1 MGTFYVLFL
10 VLFPIVGAFITY
22 ILGNKT
28 KYREVIAI
36 GVTLIEFIV
45 MVICLFTYKNIDN
58 TVEFTKLFGLGI
70 SFKFDGFRVLYSLI
84 SIFMWLMTVIFS
96 KEYMHEYDNKSRFY
110 MFYLL
115 TLAGVVGVF
124 LSNDLITT
132 FLFFE
137 FMSFA
142 SFFLV
147 LHDEKK
153 QAINGA
159 ISYLGVAVI
168 SGMILLMG
176 LFMLNNRVGDLSF
189 ESIKA
194 FYLVNSISSID
205 MVTGLL
211 IMFGFGAKAGMFPLH
226 TWLPKAYPVAPSNA
240 SALLSGIIKKT
251 GVFGIV
257 VIASNMFLGNKDFGL
272 ILLTFSSITMVLGA
286 ILALFSTNL
295 KRTLA
300 CSSMSQVS
308 FALVGL
314 SMAVLLGEHNTLAAS
329 GSLMHLVNHS
339 LIKLVLFSI
348 AGVVVMNLEELDL
361 NKIRGFGRN
370 KYAIMIA
377 FGIACLGIMG
387 IPFFNGFVSK
397 TLMHHGIVEVI
408 EDAAHLGVNATIM
421 TIIEWTFLATGGITI
436 AYMTKLFV
444 CLFIEKNKDEELQK
458 KYDEKKNYLT
468 LTSKIVIVGSSVI
481 LFILGSFIDLITIPM
496 IDSANG
502 FFGVHESLK
511 DVLHHHHEK
520 IINLNNVLDAGISVL
535 IGAFVYFVIN
545 RLLLMKDG
553 NYINRL
559 SPKLDLEDKVYR
571 PLLNGIYLVLLY
583 ISFVFAYLLDSI
595 ILFVR
600 KTILKSNNY
609 EFNDHSLAYNIGKII
624 DKRKKNAIPEY
635 AEKAED
641 LVREITISKNIITTN
656 FSFALMMISLGL
668 VLVLI
673 AVLFL

>member
-1 MGTFYVLFL
+1 MGMFYVLFL
-10 VLFPIVGAFITY
+10 ILFPIIGAIVTY
-22 ILGNKT
+22 VLGNKT

-36 GVTLIEFIV
+36 GVTLVEFIV
-45 MVICLFTYKNIDN
+45 MTIALFTYKNIVN
-58 TVEFTKLFGLGI
+58 EVEFNKLFGLGL
-70 SFKFDGFRVLYSLI
+70 SFKLDGFRVLYAFI

-96 KEYMHEYDNKSRFY
+96 KEYMHEYDKKSRFY
-110 MFYLL
+110 MFYLI
-115 TLAGVVGVF
+115 TLGSVVGVF
-124 LSNDLITT
+124 LSDDLVTT

-137 FMSFA
+137 MMSFA

-147 LHDEKK
+147 LHDEKE

-176 LFMLNNRVGDLSF
+176 LFMLFNRVGDLSF
-189 ESIKA
+189 ESIKS
-194 FYLVNSISSID
+194 FYLVNEITNID
-205 MVTGLL
+205 LVSGLL
-211 IMFGFGAKAGMFPLH
+211 ILFGFGAKAGMFPLH
-226 TWLPKAYPVAPSNA
+226 TWLPKAHPVAPSNA
-240 SALLSGIIKKT
+240 SALLSGIITKT

-257 VIASNMFLGNKDFGL
+257 VIATNMFLGNKDFGL
-272 ILLTFSSITMVLGA
+272 ILLVFSGITMVLGA
-286 ILALFSTNL
+286 VLALLSTNL

-300 CSSMSQVS
+300 CSSMSQIS

-329 GSLMHLVNHS
+329 GSLLHLVNHS

-370 KYAIMIA
+370 KYAIMVA

-408 EDAAHLGVNATIM
+408 EDATHLGVSAGFM
-421 TIIEWTFLATGGITI
+421 TFVEWAFLATGGITI

-444 CLFIEKNKDEELQK
+444 CLFIEKNKDENLQK
-458 KYDEKKNYLT
+458 KYDEKKNYLS
-468 LTSKIVIVGSSVI
+468 LTSKIVIVGSAVI
-481 LFILGSFIDLITIPM
+481 LFIIGSFIEVFTIPM

-502 FFGVHESLK
+502 FFGVHESLH
-511 DVLHHHHEK
+511 DVLHHHNEK
-520 IINLNNVLDAGISVL
+520 IINLKNVLDAGISVG
-535 IGAFVYFVIN
+535 IGVFVYFVII

-553 NYINRL
+553 VYLNRL

-571 PLLNGIYLVLLY
+571 PLINILYTVFLY
-583 ISFVFAYLLDSI
+583 ISFIFAYMLDSI
-595 ILFVR
+595 ILLCR
-600 KTILKSNNY
+600 KTFLKSYNY
-609 EFNDHSLAYNIGKII
+609 EFNDHSLAYNVGKLI
-624 DKRKKNAIPEY
+624 DKRKKNKIPEY

-641 LVREITISKNIITTN
+641 LVREITISKNMITTN
-656 FSFALMMISLGL
+656 FSFALLMVCIGL
-668 VLVLI
+668 VIVLI
-673 AVLFL
+673 AVLFI

>member
-1 MGTFYVLFL
+1 MSTFYVLFL
-10 VLFPIVGAFITY
+10 VLFPIVGAIITY

-45 MVICLFTYKNIDN
+45 MVVALFTYKNIDN

-70 SFKFDGFRVLYSLI
+70 SFKLDGFRVLYSLI
-84 SIFMWLMTVIFS
+84 SIFMWLMTIIFS

-110 MFYLL
+110 MFYLI
-115 TLAGVVGVF
+115 TLGSVVGVF
-124 LSNDLITT
+124 LSDDLITT

-137 FMSFA
+137 MMSFA

-147 LHDEKK
+147 LHDEKE

-189 ESIKA
+189 ESIKT
-194 FYLVNSISSID
+194 FYLTNSINSFD
-205 MVTGLL
+205 MITGIL

-226 TWLPKAYPVAPSNA
+226 TWLPKAHPVAPSNA
-240 SALLSGIIKKT
+240 SALLSGIITKT

-300 CSSMSQVS
+300 CSSMSQIS

-314 SMAVLLGEHNTLAAS
+314 SMAVILGEHNTLAAS

-408 EDAAHLGVNATIM
+408 EDAAHLGVNATLM
-421 TIIEWTFLATGGITI
+421 TIVEWTFLATGGITI
-436 AYMTKLFV
+436 AYMAKLFV
-444 CLFIEKNKDEELQK
+444 CLFIEKNKDSELQK
-458 KYDEKKNYLT
+458 KYDEKKNYLS
-468 LTSKIVIVGSSVI
+468 LVSKIVIVGSSVI
-481 LFILGSFIDLITIPM
+481 LFVLGSFIDLVTIPM

-502 FFGVHESLK
+502 FFGVIESLEET
-511 DVLHHHHEK
+511 LHHHNEK
-520 IINLNNVLDAGISVL
+520 IIN
-535 IGAFVYFVIN
+535 
-545 RLLLMKDG
+545 
-553 NYINRL
+553 
-559 SPKLDLEDKVYR
+559 
-571 PLLNGIYLVLLY
+571 
-583 ISFVFAYLLDSI
+583 
-595 ILFVR
+595 
-600 KTILKSNNY
+600 
-609 EFNDHSLAYNIGKII
+609 
-624 DKRKKNAIPEY
+624 
-635 AEKAED
+635 
-641 LVREITISKNIITTN
+641 
-656 FSFALMMISLGL
+656 
-668 VLVLI
+668 
-673 AVLFL
+673 